1 MRPNA
6 RYIRYFIP
14 PILWCVFLC
23 SSAYRQAYAGDVT
36 LEWDP
41 NTETDLA
48 GYKIYYG
55 TASRS
60 YSAPISLGLQ
70 SSYTITGLAAGTYYF
85 AVTAFNQ
92 DGLESA
98 FSNEVFTT
106 ITGPDTPVPC
116 DANGDG
122 QADAGDVQLL
132 IDVLLG
138 SAPTNSRYDLNK
150 DGKVNILDVQI
161 LTNVVL
167 GVRSCP

>member
-1 MRPNA
+1 MKN
-6 RYIRYFIP
+6 YIP

-23 SSAYRQAYAGDVT
+23 ASALQPAYAGDVT

-55 TASRS
+55 TASGS
-60 YSAPISLGLQ
+60 YSTPIPIGLQ
-70 SSYTITGLAAGTYYF
+70 STYTITGLEPGTYYF
-85 AVTAFNQ
+85 AVTAFNS

-98 FSNEVFTT
+98 FSNEVSTAVAGT
-106 ITGPDTPVPC
+106 VTSDTC
-116 DANGDG
+116 DMNGDNEPDV
-122 QADAGDVQLL
+122 ADVQLL
-132 IDVLLG
+132 INVLLG
-138 SAPTNSRYDLNK
+138 SAATNSRYDLNK

>member
-1 MRPNA
+1 MRPKA
-6 RYIRYFIP
+6 CYIKYFLP

-23 SSAYRQAYAGDVT
+23 ASADRQAYAGDVA

-48 GYKIYYG
+48 GYKIYFG
-55 TASRS
+55 TASRT
-60 YSAPISLGLQ
+60 YSTPIAIGLQ
-70 SSYTITGLAAGTYYF
+70 STYTVTGLPAGTYYF
-85 AVTAFNQ
+85 AVTAFNR

-98 FSNEVFTT
+98 FSNEVSTT
-106 ITGPDTPVPC
+106 VSGTGTSVTC
-116 DANGDG
+116 DMNGDNERDV
-122 QADAGDVQLL
+122 ADVQFL

-150 DGKVNILDVQI
+150 DGKVNILDVQV

>member
-1 MRPNA
+1 MRQNA
-6 RYIRYFIP
+6 GYCRYFIP
-14 PILWCVFLC
+14 PVLWCLLLC
-23 SSAYRQAYAGDVT
+23 ASAHQLVYAGDVT
-36 LEWDP
+36 LQWDP

-48 GYKIYYG
+48 GYKVYYG

-60 YSAPISLGLQ
+60 YSTPIAIALQ
-70 SSYTITGLAAGTYYF
+70 SSYTVTGLPAGTYYF

-106 ITGPDTPVPC
+106 ITGPDTSAPC
-116 DANGDG
+116 DTNGDG
-122 QADAGDVQLL
+122 QTDVGDVQLL

-138 SAPTNSRYDLNK
+138 AAATDSRYDINK